1 MSRGYNKI
9 FWGILFTLF
18 NINLFGIKI
27 LPTFVALLIITSGI
41 KILIEESNE
50 ECFKKAL
57 IFNNIRVVITILLFV
72 LDFTTINEVTN
83 SKNII
88 SQIIININ
96 LVLDLITMTLLLKGS
111 SEVFNKNKEISL
123 YCNKR
128 TSIYIGI
135 FSIIIII
142 YNLTYIF
149 LSQGMEVIIALA
161 MLIIWLWVAFIF
173 RRLRSESYIIKI

>member
-1 MSRGYNKI
+1 MSSGYNKI

-27 LPTFVALLIITSGI
+27 LPTFVALLIIASGI
-41 KILIEESNE
+41 KLLIEESNE
-50 ECFKKAL
+50 ENFKKAL

-72 LDFTTINEVTN
+72 LDFTPLNEVIN

-96 LVLDLITMTLLLKGS
+96 FVLDLITMTLLLKGS
-111 SEVFNKNKEISL
+111 SEVFNKDKEISL

-128 TSIYIGI
+128 TSFYICI
-135 FSIIIII
+135 FSALIII

-149 LSQGMEVIIALA
+149 LNQGIETIIAIG
-161 MLIIWLWVAFIF
+161 MLIIWLWIAFVF
-173 RRLRSESYIIKI
+173 KRLHNESL

>member
-27 LPTFVALLIITSGI
+27 LPTFVAILIIASGI

-50 ECFKKAL
+50 EYFKKAL
-57 IFNNIRVVITILLFV
+57 IFINIRVVITILLFV
-72 LDFTTINEVTN
+72 LDFTPINEVIN

-111 SEVFNKNKEISL
+111 SEVFNKNEEISL

-128 TSIYIGI
+128 TSLYICI
-135 FSIIIII
+135 FSSLIIIF
-142 YNLTYIF
+142 NLTYIF
-149 LSQGMEVIIALA
+149 LNQGMDVIIALP
-161 MLIIWLWVAFIF
+161 MLVIWLWVAFIF
-173 RRLRSESYIIKI
+173 RRLRSESL

>member
-27 LPTFVALLIITSGI
+27 LPTFVAILIITSGI
-41 KILIEESNE
+41 KLLIEESNE
-50 ECFKKAL
+50 EYFKKAL

-72 LDFTTINEVTN
+72 LDFTPINEVIN

-96 LVLDLITMTLLLKGS
+96 MVLGLITMTLLLKGS
-111 SEVFNKNKEISL
+111 SEVFKKNEEISL
-123 YCNKR
+123 YYNKR
-128 TSIYIGI
+128 ISLYICI
-135 FSIIIII
+135 FSSLIIIF
-142 YNLTYIF
+142 NLTYIF
-149 LSQGMEVIIALA
+149 LNQGMDIIIALP
-161 MLIIWLWVAFIF
+161 MLVIWLWVAFIF
-173 RRLRSESYIIKI
+173 RRLRRESL